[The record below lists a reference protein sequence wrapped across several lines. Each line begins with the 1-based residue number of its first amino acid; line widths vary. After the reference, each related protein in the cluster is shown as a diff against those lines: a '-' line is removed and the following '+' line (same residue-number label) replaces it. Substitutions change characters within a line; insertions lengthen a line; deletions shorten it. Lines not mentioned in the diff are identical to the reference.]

1 MLSVGCC
8 GVCECV
14 SQTAGRKGLLHKFY
28 TLNMCLY
35 FTALLSFIYF
45 YTSILLCKKKKKR
58 KRKKKRSCKHCF
70 LAKPCKSNFGNF
82 HVYTTQNEY
91 IVLKGLWKLNDMYAY
106 KILLIPDIKSKSHKT
121 TWLDKVWNGFCCFLC
136 SWKVKVFGNGF
147 HQDSRVFSGEQG
159 QSDILKA

>member
-1 MLSVGCC
+1 MYVSVSARQLAGKVCFISSTLWICVCTSQRFFLSYI
-8 GVCECV
+8 
-14 SQTAGRKGLLHKFY
+14 F
-28 TLNMCLY
+28 
-35 FTALLSFIYF
+35 
-45 YTSILLCKKKKKR
+45 ILLYSCVKKKKR